1 MLSAA
6 AAESEGVNALDA
18 ASEKNDVNGGTA
30 RVL

>member
-6 AAESEGVNALDA
+6 AAESEGVNDLDA
-18 ASEKNDVNGGTA
+18 ASEKNDVNG